1 MNNDAESQQL
11 PLPVIEERETIP
23 SEMKER
29 YRLRKILASICKK
42 RSGHGHVL
50 KSQGAAELRMQ
61 LIISIYEVLNAKR
74 RHYARVPSLT
84 GRDVLDEF
92 VCDDRSANCFFT

>member
-1 MNNDAESQQL
+1 M
-11 PLPVIEERETIP
+11 
-23 SEMKER
+23 
-29 YRLRKILASICKK
+29 
-42 RSGHGHVL
+42 

-84 GRDVLDEF
+84 GRDVLFDEDSF
-92 VCDDRSANCFFT
+92 VRVPKNGSTSFGLWLVEKLHNLITEPEIRTSVKTKEILVVKGFRPVIFVFVFKY